1 MNEMIDIKK
10 LSPAHHQALV
20 CMFFAKLPKTDP
32 RYKRRTEYFTLFE
45 KKFNKKISTYK
56 HAKDTFDA
64 YFDTNDRIGWQDK
77 SLASMWKE
85 CQEVYDLYKDTNID
99 ILATATKEIFNLY
112 SVSKSDYMAL
122 RLTDP
127 VSVHSLL
134 NGVCNLTVDRITD
147 LGENLNTGRILFIA
161 LGGDKGKAEV
171 DWETGF
177 FAIGHVTKGPYDVGY
192 EKNKRGTDYFKFD
205 LIVDVFLDRPI
216 SRSGFINYPSTYDAA
231 YIGLELHRDRSQAN
245 SMLENDQ
252 AVAIIRATIDMM
264 PHLKESFEKVFP
276 KEFMERVL
284 GSTKVLVETPVNY
297 GQDLKEAVDE
307 KFEDSMSE
315 ERDVVSTASETIN
328 QQYEYDEY
336 NPGDKKYKRN
346 LIVHGAPGTGKSFWV
361 EELRKDL
368 LAEKGEYTR
377 VTFHPEYSYSGFV
390 GTYKPVPV
398 GNDSTQGISY
408 EYVPG
413 PFMQILVKALQNPN
427 KPYLLIIEEINRSN
441 TAAVFGDVFQ
451 LLDRDNTGK
460 SMYPINVSPDMKA
473 YLKKETGIDFSEIRI
488 PSNMFIWA
496 TMNSADQGVFP
507 MDTAFKRRWSFS
519 YIGLDDSESEMEK
532 YDVKLGNET
541 VNWNK
546 LRKALNDRLTDLGIN
561 EDKLFGPF
569 FISEADM
576 KNQEEFSDIFKDKVI
591 SYLFEDAA
599 RGKRQ
604 KLFTTS
610 KMRYSEVCRD
620 FDNRGIGIFN
630 FEGMSVDFAP
640 VNTVTGSDNE

>member
-1 MNEMIDIKK
+1 MDNAGNLFNLDALKTETQTDIHNNFNSGDYSFSSSFKKRLSDDYSTTSDEISFCDYTTIVHNRSNQVIYIANQWFVLASYAVNYVTEIINYKKYSDEIVESMGVDKKIFYPQAKNGEKNLIELFRSSAEEFCLKKEIDSSNVQLLTKFVSDYEWWLGGKTIDRTNDYYVSPALGILNLVNASQEYVAKIVLRYINNPQLLGDIKNNPIAFFKGDSQK
-10 LSPAHHQALV
+10 LANSSNN
-20 CMFFAKLPKTDP
+20 KTD
-32 RYKRRTEYFTLFE
+32 YTIDELAAILKEMASDTVNTLDARIHMFAIKYAE
-45 KKFNKKISTYK
+45 SIISNDYNKKE
-56 HAKDTFDA
+56 
-64 YFDTNDRIGWQDK
+64 
-77 SLASMWKE
+77 L
-85 CQEVYDLYKDTNID
+85 
-99 ILATATKEIFNLY
+99 
-112 SVSKSDYMAL
+112 
-122 RLTDP
+122 
-127 VSVHSLL
+127 VH
-134 NGVCNLTVDRITD
+134 
-147 LGENLNTGRILFIA
+147 
-161 LGGDKGKAEV
+161 KA
-171 DWETGF
+171 G
-177 FAIGHVTKGPYDVGY
+177 
-192 EKNKRGTDYFKFD
+192 
-205 LIVDVFLDRPI
+205 
-216 SRSGFINYPSTYDAA
+216 
-231 YIGLELHRDRSQAN
+231 
-245 SMLENDQ
+245 
-252 AVAIIRATIDMM
+252 
-264 PHLKESFEKVFP
+264 LKESLSLEVGKGLHIYNLIKTNYCGITFYDSELPSNITEDDKLLTQLSEFEYFEYEPQKS
-276 KEFMERVL
+276 EF
-284 GSTKVLVETPVNY
+284 
-297 GQDLKEAVDE
+297 
-307 KFEDSMSE
+307 
-315 ERDVVSTASETIN
+315 
-328 QQYEYDEY
+328 
-336 NPGDKKYKRN
+336 KRN
-346 LIVHGAPGTGKSFWV
+346 MIIHGAPGTGKSYRV
-361 EELRKDL
+361 EKLRKDL
-368 LAEKGEYTR
+368 LTDKGEYTR
-377 VTFHPEYSYSGFV
+377 VTFHPDYSYAGFV

-620 FDNRGIGIFN
+620 FDNRGTGIFN

>member
-1 MNEMIDIKK
+1 MALIKK
-10 LSPAHHQALV
+10 DKIIKNEKDKYKVHEEVQAGYSIFTSNGEKYFQIETYGSSDRKIPGKVSQSLQFDEGSIKELIRIFNNCFDV
-20 CMFFAKLPKTDP
+20 NTELIGTEKTFI
-32 RYKRRTEYFTLFE
+32 KVGAETEDYSE
-45 KKFNKKISTYK
+45 
-56 HAKDTFDA
+56 FDSFIEEGYA
-64 YFDTNDRIGWQDK
+64 GIGWNGIGNLSEIVEQSENPKESIAELLGRLYYSDKTEKARK
-77 SLASMWKE
+77 SLSSEKAGE
-85 CQEVYDLYKDTNID
+85 
-99 ILATATKEIFNLY
+99 ILKFFY
-112 SVSKSDYMAL
+112 SKAFENYVVAL
-122 RLTDP
+122 K
-127 VSVHSLL
+127 
-134 NGVCNLTVDRITD
+134 GQK
-147 LGENLNTGRILFIA
+147 IL
-161 LGGDKGKAEV
+161 
-171 DWETGF
+171 
-177 FAIGHVTKGPYDVGY
+177 AIGHIIG
-192 EKNKRGTDYFKFD
+192 DYF
-205 LIVDVFLDRPI
+205 
-216 SRSGFINYPSTYDAA
+216 YDT
-231 YIGLELHRDRSQAN
+231 S
-245 SMLENDQ
+245 
-252 AVAIIRATIDMM
+252 
-264 PHLKESFEKVFP
+264 KSFGHCKPVKWIKVFSDEQILLP
-276 KEFMERVL
+276 EKEGHLRTCCDITKQSNIEFLNSLIDYQYAEYIIENKEFR
-284 GSTKVLVETPVNY
+284 
-297 GQDLKEAVDE
+297 
-307 KFEDSMSE
+307 
-315 ERDVVSTASETIN
+315 
-328 QQYEYDEY
+328 
-336 NPGDKKYKRN
+336 RN
-346 LIVHGAPGTGKSFWV
+346 MIIHGAPGTGKSYHV
-361 EELRKDL
+361 EKLLKKL

-377 VTFHPEYSYSGFV
+377 VTFHPDYSYAGFV

-413 PFMQILVKALQNPN
+413 PFMHILVKALQNPN

-532 YDVKLGNET
+532 YNVKLGSET

-599 RGKRQ
+599 RGKR
-604 KLFTTS
+604 KYLFDVQ
-610 KMRYSEVCRD
+610 KMRYSKICRELD
-620 FDNRGIGIFN
+620 KRGTGIFN